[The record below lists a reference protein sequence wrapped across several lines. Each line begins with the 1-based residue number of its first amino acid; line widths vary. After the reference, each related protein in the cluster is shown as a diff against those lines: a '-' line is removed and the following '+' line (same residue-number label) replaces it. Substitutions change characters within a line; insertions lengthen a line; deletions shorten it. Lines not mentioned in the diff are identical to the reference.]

1 MHRSRIQNHI
11 YTFMYSSI
19 YMSPLCIPIYIYIYL
34 YDHTHIYI
42 QYIYMQYIYIYK
54 YIYMYIPCSS
64 LFHHGWLFNF
74 EQGPKALP
82 SNAAAEPHNQ
92 RDISQGR
99 PWMTKRHCKC
109 KACKKQTPLDALHK
123 LYIFT
128 VSIYICIFSIRMYVY
143 LYVSMYSCIYVSMH
157 VCMHVCMYSCLCM
170 YTCIFVYVCIHV
182 FLSMYVC
189 MCVCV

>member
-1 MHRSRIQNHI
+1 
-11 YTFMYSSI
+11 
-19 YMSPLCIPIYIYIYL
+19 
-34 YDHTHIYI
+34 
-42 QYIYMQYIYIYK
+42 MQYIYTQ

-128 VSIYICIFSIRMYVY
+128 VSIYIYMHIFYTYVCIFVCIYVFMYLCIYACMYACMHVFMPMYVY
-143 LYVSMYSCIYVSMH
+143 MYF
-157 VCMHVCMYSCLCM
+157 CLCM
-170 YTCIFVYVCIHV
+170 YTCISVYVC
-182 FLSMYVC
+182 MYVC